1 MYRKTISNTKRDKIT
16 QRRLQTVSRRRF
28 LKEASIIVSGM
39 ALTSLGVTSACRNS
53 EKVSTSSTTQID
65 TSSTNTSE
73 NTSTLT
79 TTKSTS
85 NTSINTEIYTPT
97 GTWTGEYI
105 PPIDSP
111 EMKPIPGCTTFVAM
125 DRLYAIEHTWI
136 KLIAEGIV
144 AIGITEKF
152 IEFLEDIFLISL
164 QDVGTIITQNSY
176 LGTIEAKKMNV
187 EMVAP
192 ISGVILHNNEKILD
206 DPDWVEKRPY
216 VSGWL
221 QVIQLSNPNE
231 LNELLTA
238 EKYISY
244 QAKIVVE

>member
-1 MYRKTISNTKRDKIT
+1 MVKKTIGKIENNKGT
-16 QRRLQTVSRRRF
+16 QARLQTVTRRHF

-39 ALTSLGVTSACRNS
+39 ALTSLGLTSACSTS
-53 EKVSTSSTTQID
+53 EKVSTSSNTQID
-65 TSSTNTSE
+65 PLSINTSE
-73 NTSTLT
+73 NTT
-79 TTKSTS
+79 TVITANSTS
-85 NTSINTEIYTPT
+85 NTSINTETYTPA
-97 GTWTGEYI
+97 GTWSGEYI

-111 EMKPIPGCTTFVAM
+111 EMEPIPGCTTFVAM
-125 DRLYAIEHTWI
+125 DRLYAIEHTWV

-152 IEFLEDIFLISL
+152 LEFLEDIFIISL
-164 QDVGTIITQNSY
+164 QDVGTTVIRNSY
-176 LGTIEAKKMNV
+176 LGAIEAKKMNV
-187 EMVAP
+187 EMVTP
-192 ISGVILHNNEKILD
+192 VSGVILQNNEKILD

-238 EKYISY
+238 KKYISY